1 MLGFR
6 LRCKLAIKGLELILV
21 VEHYRMW
28 IFRCRDKHLHK
39 KSVAEEHLLSLRM
52 WRLSPR
58 KVDRNYQL
66 TCNVYHRD

>member
-28 IFRCRDKHLHK
+28 IFRCRDKNLHK
-39 KSVAEEHLLSLRM
+39 KSVAEDICVASECGDCLLVKWTETFS
-52 WRLSPR
+52 
-58 KVDRNYQL
+58 
-66 TCNVYHRD
+66 